1 MKKFCFVL
9 GFVFSISVLVS
20 QSIYFNYSDGTSNN
34 YNLTDVRKI
43 IFNNDVMQLH
53 LNDGSTFNW
62 NVSTINHYE
71 YSQNTGIEQI
81 LDFVNFHDVKVYP
94 NPLNKLLNVSY
105 NLPISDK
112 VLLEICDYT
121 GKLLIRKDLGTV
133 NKGNHIH
140 QLNTTKLS
148 SGIYILTIKGKRSSI
163 SKKIIKK

>member
-1 MKKFCFVL
+1 MKKFCFLL

-43 IFNNDVMQLH
+43 NFNNDVMQLH
-53 LNDGSTFNW
+53 LNDGSTYNW
-62 NVSTINHYE
+62 NVSTIKYYE

-94 NPLNKLLNVSY
+94 NPLNNLLNVSY
-105 NLPISDK
+105 TLPISGK
-112 VLLEICDYT
+112 VLLEIYDYT
-121 GKLLIRKDLGTV
+121 GKLLIRKDMGSL
-133 NKGNHIH
+133 NKGNHID

-148 SGIYILTIKGKRSSI
+148 SGIYVLTIKGEQSSI

>member
-1 MKKFCFVL
+1 MKKFCLLL
-9 GFVFSISVLVS
+9 GFVFSISLLVS
-20 QSIYFNYSDGTSNN
+20 QSIYFNYSNGTSNN

-53 LNDGSTFNW
+53 LNDGSTYNW
-62 NVSTINHYE
+62 NVSTINYYE

-94 NPLNKLLNVSY
+94 NPLNNNLNISY
-105 NLPISDK
+105 NLPISDE
-112 VLLEICDYT
+112 VLLEIYDYN
-121 GKLLIRKDLGTV
+121 GKLLIRKDIGSL
-133 NKGNHIH
+133 NMGNHIH

-148 SGIYILTIKGKRSSI
+148 SGIYILTIKGEQRSI

>member
-1 MKKFCFVL
+1 MKKFCFL
-9 GFVFSISVLVS
+9 FGFVFSINLLVS
-20 QSIYFNYSDGTSNN
+20 QSIFFDYSDGTSNN
-34 YNLTDVRKI
+34 YYLTDVRKI
-43 IFNNDVMQLH
+43 NFNNDVMQLH
-53 LNDGSTFNW
+53 LNDGSTYNW
-62 NVSTINHYE
+62 NVSTIKNYE

-94 NPLNKLLNVSY
+94 NPLNNLLNVSY

-121 GKLLIRKDLGTV
+121 GKLLIRKDLGSL
-133 NKGNHIH
+133 NKGNHID

-148 SGIYILTIKGKRSSI
+148 SGIYVLTIKGEQSSI

>member
-1 MKKFCFVL
+1 MKKFCFLL

-43 IFNNDVMQLH
+43 NFNNDVMQLH
-53 LNDGSTFNW
+53 LNDGSTYNW
-62 NVSTINHYE
+62 NVSTIKYYE

-94 NPLNKLLNVSY
+94 NPLNNLLNVSY
-105 NLPISDK
+105 NLPILGK
-112 VLLEICDYT
+112 VLLEIYDYT
-121 GKLLIRKDLGTV
+121 GKLLIRKDMGSL
-133 NKGNHIH
+133 NKGNHID

-148 SGIYILTIKGKRSSI
+148 SGIYVLTIKGEQSSI

>member
-43 IFNNDVMQLH
+43 NFNNDVMQLH
-53 LNDGSTFNW
+53 LNDGSTYNW
-62 NVSTINHYE
+62 NVSTIKYYE

-94 NPLNKLLNVSY
+94 NPLNNLLNVSY
-105 NLPISDK
+105 TLPISGK
-112 VLLEICDYT
+112 VLLEIYDYT
-121 GKLLIRKDLGTV
+121 GKLLIRKDMGSL
-133 NKGNHIH
+133 NKGNHID

-148 SGIYILTIKGKRSSI
+148 SGIYVLTIKVEQSSI

>member
-1 MKKFCFVL
+1 MKKFCFLL

-43 IFNNDVMQLH
+43 NFNNDVMQLH
-53 LNDGSTFNW
+53 LNDGSTYNW
-62 NVSTINHYE
+62 NVSTIKYYE

-94 NPLNKLLNVSY
+94 NPLNNLLNVSY
-105 NLPISDK
+105 TLPISGK
-112 VLLEICDYT
+112 VLLEIYDYT
-121 GKLLIRKDLGTV
+121 GKLLIRKDMGSL
-133 NKGNHIH
+133 NKGNHID

-148 SGIYILTIKGKRSSI
+148 SGIYVLTIKGEQSII